1 MISKKEYEKLIKE
14 IKENIMGEKYDF
26 DKFNESTNKIRTEYF
41 NSEKSQFKKYI
52 SDIMKN
58 YGMNEDMKKL
68 FLEDNQD
75 WDIQLLG
82 NEIRKSN
89 VEVCETY
96 ELNDSLSYEDYNFIP
111 DILDNSFSNETYNY
125 KDISRISSS
134 VSKAV
139 DDNYDNILN
148 DVVEIIDNI
157 KNKKDI

>member
-96 ELNDSLSYEDYNFIP
+96 ELTDSLSYEDYNFIP

-157 KNKKDI
+157 KNK